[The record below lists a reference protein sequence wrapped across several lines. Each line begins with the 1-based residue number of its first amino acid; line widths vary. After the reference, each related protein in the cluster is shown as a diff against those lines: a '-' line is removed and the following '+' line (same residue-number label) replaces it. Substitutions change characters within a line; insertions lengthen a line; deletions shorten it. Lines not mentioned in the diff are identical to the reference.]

1 MPFAIYSSGRLGL
14 ETSVKQSGR
23 VIAAWVCSLGGMV
36 LGYDLGALSAA
47 TQSLRSQFSLSPSAF
62 GLTISASL
70 WGTVFGS
77 LVAGYFADRW
87 GRRMLIAACA
97 LAYLLAAVAI
107 ALCDRTDWGVVLVLR
122 ILCGITIGGFTVSC
136 PLYLAEIAPPERRG
150 RFVAWF
156 QVQVG
161 IGVIL
166 GFGAGLVFAKL
177 VTPSL
182 YWRACFGVGAIPPL
196 ILLCFIG
203 RMPGEAKWLS
213 HPDEAQEMDAE
224 RASATAEFSTSVGSD
239 RTARLFRRAHLRPL
253 LLATSIALFNQLS
266 GVNILLLYLL
276 DVLANTGVDVIKSHR
291 YTLILAG
298 LNLATTVCGMTL
310 VDKVGR
316 KALLVTGAAG
326 MSICLFV
333 LSGRLHV
340 LTPLNCLLLLVAYNA
355 CFAFSQGTVI
365 WVYLSELFPLKVRAK
380 GQSYGAS
387 VHWIANAVLVSLYPT
402 LQRLGPEMVFRFF
415 GTIMLV
421 QISVVFFCYPET
433 KGIRL
438 EQGV

>member
-1 MPFAIYSSGRLGL
+1 
-14 ETSVKQSGR
+14 
-23 VIAAWVCSLGGMV
+23 MV

-47 TQSLRSQFSLSPSAF
+47 TQSLRSQFSLSPPAF

-70 WGTVFGS
+70 WGTVVGS

-97 LAYLLAAVAI
+97 LAYLLAAVAL
-107 ALCDRTDWGVVLVLR
+107 ALCDQTDWGVVLILR
-122 ILCGITIGGFTVSC
+122 ILCGITIGGFTVGC

-161 IGVIL
+161 IGVIM
-166 GFGAGLVFAKL
+166 GFAAGLVFAKMMP
-177 VTPSL
+177 PSL

-196 ILLCFIG
+196 ILLCFIR

-213 HPDEAQEMDAE
+213 PPGGVQEVDSE
-224 RASATAEFSTSVGSD
+224 GPLATAEFYTSVGSD
-239 RTARLFRRAHLRPL
+239 RTPRLFRRAHLRPL

-276 DVLANTGVDVIKSHR
+276 DVLSNTGIDLVRSHR

-326 MSICLFV
+326 MSLCLFV

-340 LTPLNCLLLLVAYNA
+340 MTPLNLLLLLVAYNT

-387 VHWIANAVLVSLYPT
+387 VLWVANAALVSLYPT
-402 LQRLGPEMVFRFF
+402 LQRLGHGMVFRFF

-421 QISVVFFCYPET
+421 QVLVVFFWYPET
-433 KGIRL
+433 KGIRI